1 MRNLFV
7 AIVASAAFLAAVPS
21 SAIVTTTAYGMS
33 QPTFAIDQT
42 ADLVLHDAGRNR
54 DVHYRITYPVGQ
66 GPFPIVLFS
75 HGFGSSKDGYR
86 PLIDFW
92 ARHGYL
98 CIQPSHEDAGTLKG
112 GIDEVRELLAE
123 QDLPASRLRVAD
135 LTLAIDQLEQIE
147 QQIPALKGKVDRSR
161 IAAAGHSLGA
171 YTAMVL
177 GGATSYFKGE
187 DPAHLPDPRIRAIIA
202 MSPEG
207 PGVQGLKKDSYQT
220 IDRPMMSITGSLDSG
235 LGNQSPNWRKQ
246 PFLESKTG
254 DKYLV
259 FLQGAR
265 HLSFTGAYAARAEVI
280 EDRRASMDPNSPVP
294 PVGDPGGGLYG
305 RGDMNNPGRSNG
317 DRRGSGPTRFN
328 AQVEQRVFEA
338 IQRTS
343 LAFLDL
349 TLKGSAEA
357 RTFLQSDE
365 LTKTKVGQ
373 ITHK

>member
-1 MRNLFV
+1 MRNFFI
-7 AIVASAAFLAAVPS
+7 AIAASGALLAAVPA
-21 SAIVTTTAYGMS
+21 SAIVTTTAYGLS
-33 QPTFAIDQT
+33 QPTYPIDQT
-42 ADLVLHDAGRNR
+42 TDLVLHDAGRNR

-66 GPFPIVLFS
+66 GPFPVVLFS
-75 HGFGSSKDGYR
+75 HGFGGSKDGYR

-98 CIQPSHEDAGTLKG
+98 CVQPSHEDAGLLKG
-112 GIDEVRELLAE
+112 GIDEIRELLAE
-123 QDLPASRLRVAD
+123 QDLPASRLRAAD
-135 LTLAIDQLEQIE
+135 LTLAIDQLDQIE
-147 QQIPALKGKVDRSR
+147 QQIPALKAKIDRGH

-187 DPAHLPDPRIRAIIA
+187 DPTRLSDPRIRAIIA
-202 MSPEG
+202 MSPQG
-207 PGVQGLKKDSYQT
+207 IGAQGLKKDSFQT

-235 LGNQSPNWRKQ
+235 LGTQSPNWRKQ
-246 PFLESKTG
+246 PFLESKVG

-265 HLSFTGAYAARAEVI
+265 HLAFTGAYASRAEEI
-280 EDRRASMDPNSPVP
+280 EERRASMDPNNTVP
-294 PVGDPGGGLYG
+294 PLGDPGPYG
-305 RGDMNNPGRSNG
+305 RGNVMNDGRGMNT
-317 DRRGSGPTRFN
+317 DRRNAGPMRFN
-328 AQVEQRVFEA
+328 PTVEQRVFEA

-349 TLKGSAEA
+349 YLKGSTPA

-365 LTKTKVGQ
+365 LTKAKVGQ
-373 ITHK
+373 ITRK